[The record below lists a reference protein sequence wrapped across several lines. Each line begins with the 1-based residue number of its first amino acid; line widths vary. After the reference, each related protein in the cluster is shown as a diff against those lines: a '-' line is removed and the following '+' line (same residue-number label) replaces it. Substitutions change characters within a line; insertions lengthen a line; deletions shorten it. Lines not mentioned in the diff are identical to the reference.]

1 MPVDSSNVRVDSMPK
16 LEVAARLDTRPGNR
30 TDAEAGANRMWEQ
43 APYEPLMGYQ
53 LDGRILRWARRTKAT
68 GSRGPVT

>member
-30 TDAEAGANRMWEQ
+30 TDAEAGAIRMWEQ

-53 LDGRILRWARRTKAT
+53 
-68 GSRGPVT
+68 